1 MSLDFPRF
9 SHAARPAVGLD
20 VLGLPVFE
28 VADVPAVLL
37 PRDLVLDVLLCRA
50 TRYAACQPTV
60 GLP

>member
-9 SHAARPAVGLD
+9 AHAARPAVGLD

-37 PRDLVLDVLLCRA
+37 PRALVLDVLLRRA
-50 TRYAACQPTV
+50 TRCSLSLMTQIIN
-60 GLP
+60 